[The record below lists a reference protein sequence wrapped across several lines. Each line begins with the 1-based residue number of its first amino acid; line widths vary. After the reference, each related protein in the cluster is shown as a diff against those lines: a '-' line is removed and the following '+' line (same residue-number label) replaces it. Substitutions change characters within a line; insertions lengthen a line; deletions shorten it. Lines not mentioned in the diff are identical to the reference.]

1 MRAILVGN
9 YGVGNLGDEALR
21 DYFLAAFPEVQW
33 TVLSAHAR
41 GAELPRL
48 PFGLRSVVSTPWWK
62 TVRAIR
68 QSDAMVFGGG
78 SLFTDVESVRACFL
92 WGMHAAVAQFFRK
105 PISLAFQGFGPV
117 HSRAGKWIAKWILAK
132 ASFVSVRDKESAVRI
147 AEIYKNKKV
156 VQSADPVLINMYNS
170 HSGSTKNVIN
180 VIPRRN
186 SSSELFSVLQYE
198 IQNNPDAT
206 VCVVSMQ
213 PDDAA
218 EQAACEALNKRFPQ
232 AGILPVRSLPALLV
246 VLRDAKLVITE
257 RYHGALAA
265 LALGKQLKI
274 IHQGQGDKHQAL
286 AWLVE
291 QEGIERARQQLLADA
306 KTGEEALRSALMA
319 LALH

>member
-1 MRAILVGN
+1 
-9 YGVGNLGDEALR
+9 
-21 DYFLAAFPEVQW
+21 
-33 TVLSAHAR
+33 
-41 GAELPRL
+41 
-48 PFGLRSVVSTPWWK
+48 
-62 TVRAIR
+62 
-68 QSDAMVFGGG
+68 
-78 SLFTDVESVRACFL
+78 
-92 WGMHAAVAQFFRK
+92 
-105 PISLAFQGFGPV
+105 
-117 HSRAGKWIAKWILAK
+117 
-132 ASFVSVRDKESAVRI
+132 
-147 AEIYKNKKV
+147 
-156 VQSADPVLINMYNS
+156 
-170 HSGSTKNVIN
+170 
-180 VIPRRN
+180 
-186 SSSELFSVLQYE
+186 
-198 IQNNPDAT
+198 
-206 VCVVSMQ
+206 MQ